1 MNRKGTH
8 FYVNKTEP
16 QETVMISLFT
26 PEDTLILVDRKPYP
40 TIPSASAVYEF
51 PQEMTSIKR
60 NVLQNWKVITSR
72 YMEITVPSLSY
83 DWLDCLLVNC
93 YPFLK
98 QLVLHGLCDCDC
110 LTCSEERHFCGVL

>member
-16 QETVMISLFT
+16 QETVMISRFT
-26 PEDTLILVDRKPYP
+26 PEDTLILVDREPYP
-40 TIPSASAVYEF
+40 TIPCRAVKYEF
-51 PQEMTSIKR
+51 PLEMTANKQR
-60 NVLQNWKVITSR
+60 VLQNWKVVTSTQ
-72 YMEITVPSLSY
+72 MELTIPSLSY
-83 DWLDCLLVNC
+83 DWLDCLLMNC